1 MSVSGRRVTSAQVA
15 QHIGVSRATVSYVLN
30 GVPNQ
35 SISPE
40 TRRRVIDAAQQLGY
54 TPYAPAR
61 ALRSGRSDVVLFLI
75 PEWPIGPSIARLV
88 EELSLSLAGQG
99 LTLVV
104 HAHPRSARPVDEL
117 WKAIAPAAVI
127 NHQALD
133 DDEVQAVRRAGIQVV
148 GPVFQF
154 DGAGTFGDFQRGI
167 GRTQAEH
174 LIATGHRRLGYALP
188 DDDRLLAFVEPR
200 LDGVREAC
208 AAGGL
213 DQPVTR
219 IIGLDVAAAKRA
231 ITSWNRARPTVTGI
245 CAYND
250 EVALAVLAGMRSRQ
264 LTAPA
269 DLAVVGVDN
278 IPAAALTHPALT
290 SVATG
295 MAEIGRHLAASVVHT
310 LKGGDPPPPGA
321 GPDII
326 RLVRRDS
333 AP

>member
-1 MSVSGRRVTSAQVA
+1 M
-15 QHIGVSRATVSYVLN
+15 L
-30 GVPNQ
+30 
-35 SISPE
+35 
-40 TRRRVIDAAQQLGY
+40 DAAQQLGY
-54 TPYAPAR
+54 TPYGPAR
-61 ALRSGRSDVVLFLI
+61 ALRSGRSDVILFLI
-75 PEWPIGPSIARLV
+75 PEWPIGAAIARLV

-104 HAHPRSARPVDEL
+104 HAHPRSARPVEEL

-127 NHQALD
+127 NHQALH
-133 DDEVQAVRRAGIQVV
+133 DDELQAAHRAGIPVV
-148 GPVFQF
+148 EPVFQL
-154 DGAGTFGDFQRGI
+154 DRAGTFADFQRAI

-174 LIATGHRRLGYALP
+174 LIATGHRRIGFALP

-200 LDGVREAC
+200 VDGVRAAC
-208 AAGGL
+208 AHGGI

-219 IIGLDVAAAKRA
+219 TVGLDVAVAQRA
-231 ITSWNRARPTVTGI
+231 VTAWNRARPKVTGI

-250 EVALAVLAGMRSRQ
+250 EVALAVLAGMRARK

-269 DLAVVGVDN
+269 DLAVVGVDDT
-278 IPAAALTHPALT
+278 PAAGLTHPALT

-295 MAEIGRHLAASVVHT
+295 MSEIGRHLAASVAHT
-310 LKGGDPPPPGA
+310 LKGDAAPPGA
-321 GPDII
+321 GPDLI